1 MNTHDNNLKH
11 DERLDLATAD
21 RLAKLRTMPVDTS
34 GLEQFIHTQIPP
46 VRRQLS
52 ARRIWF
58 RPMRAVAAVLLV
70 TGIVGA
76 VLLTNSGGRA
86 LASPTQM
93 AQMHDDI
100 VSGRTPVMQVGS
112 IFEANKALL
121 SQWPDSP
128 GIPAMA
134 ADHVMACCMKSVKN
148 KKVACVLLK
157 SEGEPMTMTVA
168 NASDMKMPT
177 SPTALRDG
185 VTYHV
190 QSAGTLNMVMTERH
204 ERWICLIGRLPAAQL
219 MDVAAKLQF

>member
-1 MNTHDNNLKH
+1 MNTHDDNPNH
-11 DERLDLATAD
+11 DERLDRATAD
-21 RLAKLRTMPVDTS
+21 RLVRLRTMPVDTS
-34 GLEQFIHTQIPP
+34 GLEQFIQTQIPP
-46 VRRQLS
+46 LRRQPS
-52 ARRIWF
+52 SRRIWF
-58 RPMRAVAAVLLV
+58 RPMRAVAAVLLI
-70 TGIVGA
+70 TGVLAA

-86 LASPTQM
+86 LASPAQM

-100 VSGRTPVMQVGS
+100 VSGKTPVMQVGS

-128 GIPAMA
+128 GIPVMA

-157 SEGEPMTMTVA
+157 SEDEPVTMTVA
-168 NASDMKMPT
+168 NASDMEMPP
-177 SPTALRDG
+177 SPTAVRDG

-190 QSAGTLNMVMTERH
+190 QSSGTLNMVMTERH